1 MVLLIGPNKLHDFYF
16 GSCYQSARLL
26 SSLWKT
32 YTTERTYWKREAIR
46 RTIYSVFQINVMED
60 KESMHPKYVCN
71 PCRCFLYRCKSK
83 GPLLSIKIKPF
94 AFNEHSAKYEVCYSK
109 AANLDITD
117 EKIKEIKKL
126 FSTLDYEDQMQCATK
141 VINNIQSVC

>member
-1 MVLLIGPNKLHDFYF
+1 MTYF

-60 KESMHPKYVCN
+60 KESMHPN
-71 PCRCFLYRCKSK
+71 
-83 GPLLSIKIKPF
+83 
-94 AFNEHSAKYEVCYSK
+94 
-109 AANLDITD
+109 
-117 EKIKEIKKL
+117 
-126 FSTLDYEDQMQCATK
+126 MCATPAGAFFIDANQK
-141 VINNIQSVC
+141 GLYCLSRSNHLLLMNIQRNMKFVIPKQQT